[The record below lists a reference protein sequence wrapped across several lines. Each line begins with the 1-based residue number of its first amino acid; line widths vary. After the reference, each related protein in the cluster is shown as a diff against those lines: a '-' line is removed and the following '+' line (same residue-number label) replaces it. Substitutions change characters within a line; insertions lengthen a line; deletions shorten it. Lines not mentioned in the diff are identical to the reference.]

1 MRPKIRFLNDELIIK
16 IISEAKEILCTLGI
30 EIHNNSILSLLSDSG
45 AKIDIDKFHV
55 VFTEDIINKSL
66 ETVPGSFKLYD
77 VHGKQTHDFSG
88 HNIHFTPG
96 SAALNILD
104 PKSKQIRTPLTKD
117 YIEYVKIINQL
128 KNIAS
133 QSTALIPADV
143 HEKISDSYRLFL
155 SLLYSDKPVVTGAF
169 TIESSEVMKNFLVA
183 VRGSEEEL
191 RKKPLSVFSCCP
203 TSPLKWSDVTSQN
216 VIDCARYSIPV
227 EFISMPLSGF
237 VAPVTLTGSL
247 IQHTVETLSGVA
259 ISQLS
264 NPGTPVLYGG
274 SPAIFDVRYETT
286 PMGAIET
293 MMIDCAYNEIGKFL
307 GIPTQAYISLSDSK
321 QIDMQAGLETGMGAT
336 LAALSGINNISGPG
350 MIDFESCISL
360 EKLVIDNEVCGMLFR
375 MLEGIEPK
383 EDFPALPLFE
393 ELLKEDHLLISKH
406 TRKYLRDEHYFPG
419 PVINRA
425 NRSRWQDEG
434 SSTLEDRAQKEVK
447 ELLGNYEPSSLSN
460 EIKKELINLME
471 HEAGKFNQ
479 ETLPMRDE

>member
-1 MRPKIRFLNDELIIK
+1 MRPKIRFLNDKLILQ
-16 IISEAKEILCTLGI
+16 IISEAKDILCTLGI
-30 EIHNNSILSLLSDSG
+30 EIHNDGILSFLSDSG
-45 AKIDIDKFHV
+45 AKVDFAKSHV
-55 VFTEDIINKSL
+55 VFTEEIINKSL
-66 ETVPGSFKLYD
+66 KTVPHSFKLYD
-77 VHGKQTHDFSG
+77 VHGNQTHDLSG
-88 HNIHFTPG
+88 YNVHFTPG

-104 PKSKQIRTPLTKD
+104 PISKKIRKPVTRD

-133 QSTALIPADV
+133 QSTAFIPADV
-143 HEKISDSYRLFL
+143 HQNISDSYRLFL
-155 SLLYSDKPVVTGAF
+155 SLLYSEKPVVTGAF
-169 TIESSEVMKNFLVA
+169 TIESFEVMKNFLVM

-191 RKKPLSVFSCCP
+191 RQKPLSVFSCCP

-247 IQHTVETLSGVA
+247 IQHTVETLSGIA

-293 MMIDCAYNEIGKFL
+293 MMIDCAYNEIGKYL
-307 GIPTQAYISLSDSK
+307 SIPTQAYISLSDTK
-321 QIDMQAGLETGMGAT
+321 LLDAQAGIETAMGAS

-360 EKLVIDNEVCGMLFR
+360 EKLVMDNEICGMLFR

-393 ELLKEDHLLISKH
+393 ELLKEEHLLISKH
-406 TRKYLRDEHYFPG
+406 TRKYLKKEHYFPG

-434 SSTLEDRAQKEVK
+434 ASTLEDRAHSEVNK
-447 ELLGNYEPSSLSN
+447 LLGTYEPSSLSK
-460 EIKKELINLME
+460 EIKSELKNLME
-471 HEAGKFNQ
+471 REAGKFGQ
-479 ETLPMRDE
+479 HTLPMREE

>member
-1 MRPKIRFLNDELIIK
+1 MRPIIRFLSDELILK

-30 EIHNNSILSLLSDSG
+30 EIPNKSILSLLSDSG
-45 AKIDIDKFHV
+45 AKTDIEKSHV

-77 VHGKQTHDFSG
+77 VNGKQTNDFSG

-96 SAALNILD
+96 SAALNILG
-104 PKSKQIRTPLTKD
+104 PNSKQIRTPSTKD
-117 YIEYVKIINQL
+117 YIEYVKVINQL
-128 KNIAS
+128 NNIAS

-155 SLLYSDKPVVTGAF
+155 SLLYSEKPVVTGAF
-169 TIESSEVMKNFLVA
+169 TIESFEVMKNFLLA
-183 VRGSEEEL
+183 VRGTEEEL
-191 RKKPLSVFSCCP
+191 IRKPLSVFSCCP

-247 IQHTVETLSGVA
+247 IQHTVETLSGVV

-264 NPGTPVLYGG
+264 NPGTPILYGG

-293 MMIDCAYNEIGKFL
+293 MMIDCAYNEIGKYL
-307 GIPTQAYISLSDSK
+307 GIPTQAYISLSDAK
-321 QIDMQAGLETGMGAT
+321 LLDAQAGIETAMGAT

-360 EKLVIDNEVCGMLFR
+360 EKLVIDNEICGMLFR

-393 ELLKEDHLLISKH
+393 ELLSEEHLLISKH
-406 TRKYLRDEHYFPG
+406 TRKYLREEHYFPG

-425 NRSRWQDEG
+425 NRSRWQEEG
-434 SSTLEDRAQKEVK
+434 ASTLEDRAQKEVK
-447 ELLGNYEPSSLSN
+447 ELLESYVPSTLSKGTKN
-460 EIKKELINLME
+460 ELINLME
-471 HEAGKFNQ
+471 REAGKFNQ